1 MNLEKKLHPSTL
13 AIRTQTER
21 TSQMEHSTPVFLT
34 SSFVFDTAE
43 DMRAAFADE
52 TEENIYSR
60 YSNPTVDEFAKKM
73 ALLEKCEAGFA
84 VSSGMAAVFS
94 SFMALLKSG
103 DHLLCCRSMFGGTNT
118 VVTKFLSRY
127 GIEFTMVDV
136 DDIDNWDKAMKP
148 NTKML
153 YVETP
158 TNPQLELIDLEKA
171 GKLAKKHNIVFNV
184 DNCFATPFLQ
194 TPVDFGADLVIHSA
208 TKWIDGQGRVLGG
221 VILGTKELIHQIYLF
236 CRNSGPALS
245 PFNAWVLTK
254 SLETLDVRI
263 QRHSNNALKVASAL
277 ETNKHI
283 EWVKYPFLPSHPQY
297 EIAKK
302 QMTAGGGIVCFE
314 IKGGVNSGRK
324 FMDALE
330 ILSLTPNLGDARSI
344 ASHPASTTHSKLS
357 DEEQLK
363 VGITPGLIRISVGL
377 EHVDDI
383 INDIE
388 QALEKSI

>member
-1 MNLEKKLHPSTL
+1 
-13 AIRTQTER
+13 
-21 TSQMEHSTPVFLT
+21 
-34 SSFVFDTAE
+34 
-43 DMRAAFADE
+43 
-52 TEENIYSR
+52 
-60 YSNPTVDEFAKKM
+60 
-73 ALLEKCEAGFA
+73 
-84 VSSGMAAVFS
+84 
-94 SFMALLKSG
+94 
-103 DHLLCCRSMFGGTNT
+103 
-118 VVTKFLSRY
+118 
-127 GIEFTMVDV
+127 
-136 DDIDNWDKAMKP
+136 
-148 NTKML
+148 
-153 YVETP
+153 
-158 TNPQLELIDLEKA
+158 
-171 GKLAKKHNIVFNV
+171 
-184 DNCFATPFLQ
+184 
-194 TPVDFGADLVIHSA
+194 
-208 TKWIDGQGRVLGG
+208 
-221 VILGTKELIHQIYLF
+221 
-236 CRNSGPALS
+236 
-245 PFNAWVLTK
+245 LTK

-302 QMTAGGGIVCFE
+302 QMTAGRGIVCFE